1 MPRILIVDDEATIAW
16 GLARLAREE
25 GHEAL
30 TAASAEEA
38 LEVLASTH
46 CDLVFLDVRLPGADG
61 LTLMPKLARLKSA
74 PQVVVMT
81 AFGDLQTAVRAYG
94 SGAFEYMV
102 KPFDLDEA
110 AQLIR
115 RALAPARRAASAHA
129 AGPSDSEVLIGK
141 SPPMQEVFKRIALV
155 APTEA
160 TVVITGESGT
170 GKELIARAIHQNSL
184 RAAGPLVP
192 IHVAALSPSL
202 IESEL
207 FGHRRGSF
215 TGADESR
222 PGLLEMA
229 AGGTAFLDEIGEI
242 PLDIQVKLLRV
253 IEQQEVIA
261 VGATQAR
268 PVQCRIIAA
277 TNRDLRREMRE
288 GRFRED
294 LYFRLAMFELAL
306 PPLRARGADIPLL
319 AESFLADAPGKNLR
333 LSPAVVRTLCEYP
346 WPGNVRQLRNAVHHA
361 ALLARAGEIDVQHLP
376 DEIQSGEALPIH
388 EPASADDL
396 STAVRDWTRR
406 RLRTPDETVNL
417 YEQFLHAVEPPL
429 LEVVLERTR
438 HNRAAAAEMLGIHRA
453 TLRKKLSEAN

>member
-1 MPRILIVDDEATIAW
+1 MPKILIVDDEATIAW

-38 LEVLASTH
+38 LEVLAQAP

-61 LTLMPKLARLKSA
+61 LTLMPRLSASKSP
-74 PQVVVMT
+74 PQMIVMT

-94 SGAFEYMV
+94 GGAFEYLV
-102 KPFDLDEA
+102 KPFDLDDA
-110 AQLIR
+110 AQLMR
-115 RALAPARRAASAHA
+115 RALAPAHRPVRFASP
-129 AGPSDSEVLIGK
+129 GPSENEVLVGK
-141 SPPMQEVFKRIALV
+141 SPAMQEVFKRIALV

-192 IHVAALSPSL
+192 INVAALNPAL

-207 FGHRRGSF
+207 FGHRGRSS

-229 AGGTAFLDEIGEI
+229 AGGTAFLDEIGQI
-242 PLDIQVKLLRV
+242 PLDIQAKLLRV

-268 PVQCRIIAA
+268 PVQCRIIVA

-306 PPLRARGADIPLL
+306 PPLRARAGDIPLL
-319 AESFLADAPGKNLR
+319 AETFLNDAPGKHLQ
-333 LSPAVVRTLCEYP
+333 LSASASKALSDYP

-361 ALLARAGEIDVQHLP
+361 ALLARSGEIDLQHLP
-376 DEIQSGEALPIH
+376 LEIQSGEALPIN

-396 STAVRDWTRR
+396 SCAVRDWARR
-406 RLRTPDETVNL
+406 RLRTPGAPVNL